1 MPPMRSQ
8 QQSAAAFDEL
18 QDRVRALYGEF
29 GARAPAKEE
38 EKVIDI
44 WKEAWI
50 KPTLR
55 LVLPLAAVGPAIT
68 FTLGTQTQ
76 ILNIVILLIT
86 AGLLWWYIARH
97 PVHVAA
103 RGLLAVSLFIES
115 PAETP
120 TWWLA
125 PLRSI
130 DLAYYES
137 MKDFAGVPGM
147 SLPVFFFACLGLL
160 YKARR
165 VAKKGGYLPPRVTV
179 IVPLAFLG
187 AVFALEAW
195 GLARGGQLTP
205 SFFQILHLMT
215 MPIVTLMFLYAVR
228 GPEDVPALGSVVVT
242 IAVIRAVLLILV
254 YAVWARE
261 FRDREGFFVT
271 THSDTVLFVTGII
284 GLLTYAIEHRKMKTI
299 AKCAGLSLVIL
310 AAIAL
315 NNRRLAFV
323 SMGAFP
329 IVMYVAMKPG
339 KLKTRLTGLA
349 VVGAVAMVAYL
360 VIGAQIGGDS
370 PIFKPARL
378 MTSVLTQTDTSSE
391 SRDVENYNLIYTL
404 RQSPVVGM
412 GFGHGYLEQYH
423 LFDIA
428 DLFALYLF
436 IPHNGVLWIWAVGG
450 VVGFTALWFVYPVTG
465 TLAMRAYRGAKTPLD
480 RIAGLTALGTV
491 IACVAQVWGD
501 QGFNSYMTLTLF
513 GLAFAI
519 AARTDAAQAA
529 RRAA

>member
-1 MPPMRSQ
+1 MPPMRP
-8 QQSAAAFDEL
+8 QQSSAQAFDEL

-29 GARAPAKEE
+29 GNRAQTKEE
-38 EKVIDI
+38 EKVIDVA
-44 WKEAWI
+44 KEAWI
-50 KPTLR
+50 KPTLK
-55 LVLPLAAVGPAIT
+55 LVLPVGAVGVGLT
-68 FTLGTQTQ
+68 YTVGTQTQ
-76 ILNIVILLIT
+76 ILNLVLLAIT
-86 AGLLWWYIARH
+86 GGLLWWLIAKH

-103 RGLLAVSLFIES
+103 RCLLAVSLFIES

-125 PLRSI
+125 PLRAV
-130 DLAYYES
+130 DLAFFES

-147 SLPVFFFACLGLL
+147 SLPIFFFACLGLL

-165 VAKKGGYLPPRVTV
+165 AAKKGGYLPPRVAV
-179 IVPLAFLG
+179 VVMLAFLG
-187 AVFALEAW
+187 AVFALEGW

-215 MPIVTLMFLYAVR
+215 MPVVGLMFLYAIR
-228 GPEDVPALGSVVVT
+228 GPEDVPALGSIVVT
-242 IAVIRAVLLILV
+242 VAVLRAAVLILV
-254 YAVWARE
+254 YSVVARD
-261 FRDREGFFVT
+261 FRDREGFYVT
-271 THSDTVLFVTGII
+271 THSDTVLFVAGII
-284 GLLTYAIEHRKMKTI
+284 GLFTYALENRKMKTI
-299 AKCAGLSLVIL
+299 AKCAGLGLVIL

-329 IVMYVAMKPG
+329 IVMYVAMRPG
-339 KLKTRLTGLA
+339 KLKRNLTGLA
-349 VVGAVAMVAYL
+349 VVAGILGAIYVVA
-360 VIGAQIGGDS
+360 GAQLGGDS
-370 PIFKPARL
+370 ALFKPARL
-378 MTSVLTQTDTSSE
+378 IMSVMTQTDTSSE
-391 SRDVENYNLIYTL
+391 SRDVENYNLIHTL

-412 GFGHGYLEQYH
+412 GFGHGYVEQYH

-450 VVGFTALWFVYPVTG
+450 VVGFTALWFVYPVAG
-465 TLAMRAYRGAKTPLD
+465 TMAMRAYRGAKTPLD
-480 RIAGLTALGTV
+480 RMSGLTALGTV

-513 GLAFAI
+513 ALAYAI
-519 AARTDAAQAA
+519 SVRTDAAQGV
-529 RRAA
+529 RDGR